1 MLCALI
7 LILFRFIT
15 PHKIFWYNSLK
26 VCIVQFYNFT
36 MQTFVTVHG
45 IVYIMLRNFA
55 LCISQII
62 QDSTRQEI
70 ICYDANFCHSSQ
82 NSWEKCSESLHCT
95 VLELYNANICRSSLK
110 SLTCCSES
118 LHCFSVGSL
127 IWRGIGLVQLYDANI
142 CLSLGKGL
150 IKFPGSLHC
159 TILKLYNTDKT

>member
-1 MLCALI
+1 MFCALI

-45 IVYIMLRNFA
+45 IVWYNAQKFCIMYFTNHPRFNKTGNYLLRCKLLSLLTEQLGKMLWKFA
-55 LCISQII
+55 
-62 QDSTRQEI
+62 
-70 ICYDANFCHSSQ
+70 
-82 NSWEKCSESLHCT
+82 
-95 VLELYNANICRSSLK
+95 LYNANICHSSLN

-118 LHCFSVGSL
+118 FSVGSL